1 MKFRSS
7 MTLFSQCSRGREA
20 FSEAIDRC
28 LHGVA
33 DETTLRLLGRL

>member
-7 MTLFSQCSRGREA
+7 MTLFSQCSHGAEA

-28 LHGVA
+28 FSGA
-33 DETTLRLLGRL
+33 PDETTLRLLRQL